1 MDAKLDTLT
10 ASRKLK
16 RTGMPEPQA
25 DIVVEVVNDA
35 MTDLVTKEY
44 LKVELHRS
52 FTEFE
57 RKIDKRFDKIDERF
71 DKIDERFEKIDGKFE
86 KIEGKFG
93 SRFEKIDADINEL
106 KLRIAELGKSQAW
119 GFVYVCATNIAA
131 LAAFFAAL
139 QYFGADPAPPPL
151 IFP

>member
-16 RTGMPEPQA
+16 QSGMPEPQA
-25 DIVVEVVNDA
+25 DTVVEVVNDA

-52 FTEFE
+52 FAEFE
-57 RKIDKRFDKIDERF
+57 RKIDKRF
-71 DKIDERFEKIDGKFE
+71 G
-86 KIEGKFG
+86 KIE
-93 SRFEKIDADINEL
+93 ADVNEL

-139 QYFGADPAPPPL
+139 QYFGADPAPPPM